1 MGSFYVKFFQAVNV
15 HRQVEIYTNQK
26 YLFANVKL
34 YLSGLEVPFPK
45 ELKLLQVPSFQTI

>member
-1 MGSFYVKFFQAVNV
+1 MGSFYVKFFHAVNV